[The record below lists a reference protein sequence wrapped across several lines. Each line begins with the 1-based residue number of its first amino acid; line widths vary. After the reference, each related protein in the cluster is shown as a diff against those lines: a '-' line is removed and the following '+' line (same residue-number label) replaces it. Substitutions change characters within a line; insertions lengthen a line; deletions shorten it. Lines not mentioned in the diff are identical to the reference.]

1 MGWGSDRRAPQPETG
16 VSSRGPWTDDPM
28 TVAADALAELT
39 VEPIISVHGI
49 SEHCGVATKHVVPE
63 AIGAIGTVAACG
75 GTPAV

>member
-16 VSSRGPWTDDPM
+16 VSSRGPRTDDPI
-28 TVAADALAELT
+28 TVAADALAALT

-49 SEHCGVATKHVVPE
+49 CEHRCAVTKHVVPE